1 MAIHATV
8 EGNLT
13 KNPEGRFVMVE
24 GESRPIVELRVFS
37 DVRRRVG
44 DEWVQDDEKSK
55 AVDVTVWS
63 EALGEQLLKLLRKGT
78 RVLVEGELHLN
89 EYTDGEGH
97 PSSTPTAVS
106 L

>member
-1 MAIHATV
+1 MAIFATV

-24 GESRPIVELRVFS
+24 GESRPIVEMRVFS

-63 EALGEQLLKLLRKGT
+63 EALPLRQA
-78 RVLVEGELHLN
+78 R
-89 EYTDGEGH
+89 
-97 PSSTPTAVS
+97 S
-106 L
+106 LAS